1 MLFGAVHGESIETDH
16 LNTLEMDRRR
26 ADLPD
31 PLFDTEGRFF
41 TRIAQ
46 NGNDHVT
53 EKGRSP
59 FDQVHMTIGEGV
71 KAAGIERPHWHS

>member
-1 MLFGAVHGESIETDH
+1 
-16 LNTLEMDRRR
+16 
-26 ADLPD
+26 LPD

-41 TRIAQ
+41 TWIAQ

-53 EKGRSP
+53 EKDRSP